1 MKTLLLGAVAYDP
14 KVVPIWD
21 IIRDY
26 ANENAEAFGCKLDYV
41 LFSNYER
48 QVDALLKGHIDIAWN
63 TNVAWIRTLYATS
76 GKAKALIMR
85 DTDVNFTTKF
95 VCKKG
100 SGIQNI
106 ADLKGRKFGLGSM
119 DSAQA
124 AIMGLYY
131 LQKECAQDV
140 VLQEFDSPDACGRG
154 KSNTLKYSSLS
165 VVRHNSDVG
174 KHGDTGRSEF
184 DILEQIKAGN
194 LDAGSIGSSTWIRIL
209 EEGSYPDIESFWT
222 SPGYCHCNFSVL
234 LDFDTGLMESFSQ
247 MLLSQNAKKD
257 NPVIAKMMQMEGL
270 NQWIKVGESE
280 LRAYDSI
287 YKAMQEQNLLEN
299 NL

>member
-1 MKTLLLGAVAYDP
+1 MQTLLLGAVAYDP

-26 ANENAEAFGCKLDYV
+26 ANENAKTFGIKLDYV

-63 TNVAWIRTLYATS
+63 TNVAWIRTLHATG
-76 GKAKALIMR
+76 GKASALVMR
-85 DTDVNFTTKF
+85 DTDIDFTTKF

-100 SGIQNI
+100 SGIQNL
-106 ADLKGRKFGLGSM
+106 ADLVGKRFGLGSM

-124 AIMGLYY
+124 AIMPLYY
-131 LQKECAQDV
+131 LQKEQGG
-140 VLQEFDSPDACGRG
+140 LDSQ
-154 KSNTLKYSSLS
+154 LS
-165 VVRHNSDVG
+165 IVRYNSDVG

-184 DILEQIKAGN
+184 DLLKAIKKGE

-209 EEGSYPDIESFWT
+209 EEGSYPDIESFWS
-222 SPGYCHCNFSVL
+222 SPGYCHCNFSIL
-234 LDFDTGLMESFSQ
+234 SDFDSSLADSFSQ
-247 MLLSQNAKKD
+247 MLLSQNTQKD

-270 NQWIKVGESE
+270 NTWVKVGERE
-280 LRAYDSI
+280 FRAYDDI
-287 YKAMQEQNLLEN
+287 YQAMQEQNLLEN